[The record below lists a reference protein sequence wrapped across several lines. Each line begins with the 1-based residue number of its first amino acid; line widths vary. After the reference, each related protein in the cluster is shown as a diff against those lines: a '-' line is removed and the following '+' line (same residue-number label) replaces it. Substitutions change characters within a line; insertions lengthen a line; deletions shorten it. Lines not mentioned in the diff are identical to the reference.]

1 MVSKIFN
8 ILSNEKKTYKRN
20 KKQSKAILS
29 IHILFFPFKSKRNI
43 RIPILCYHSVHKSN
57 NYDADSLNL
66 DLFEKHC
73 EYINKNF
80 TPISLK
86 KAIRI
91 IDGNCMQVKNPVVIT
106 FDDGY
111 RDNFTNAYPILKK
124 FKIPATFFLVTGFI
138 NKSIKLIDD
147 ENFAPLSWDQI
158 KEMDGDDLIDFG
170 AHTDTHPILSTIDS
184 SDVVKEIVHSK
195 KF

>member
-1 MVSKIFN
+1 
-8 ILSNEKKTYKRN
+8 
-20 KKQSKAILS
+20 
-29 IHILFFPFKSKRNI
+29 
-43 RIPILCYHSVHKSN
+43 
-57 NYDADSLNL
+57 
-66 DLFEKHC
+66 
-73 EYINKNF
+73 
-80 TPISLK
+80 
-86 KAIRI
+86 
-91 IDGNCMQVKNPVVIT
+91 MQVKNPVVIT

-195 KF
+195 KVLEK